1 MTPPHLRPYDSV
13 LETIG
18 WTPLIRLG
26 RIGAG
31 LRTPIYG
38 KAEYANPGG
47 SVKDR
52 IGLAIIEDAERRG
65 ELRAGGTIVEGTSGN
80 TGVGLAIAACIKG
93 YRCIFT
99 MPDKMSMEKVRLLKA
114 YGAEVVVTPTAV
126 PPDHPDHYVM
136 KAKQIVHDTPGA
148 ILANQFYNQINPET
162 HYATMGPEIWQQTEG
177 RVTHFVAGAGT
188 GGTVS
193 GAGKYLKE
201 KNPRIRVIA
210 GDPVGSLYTHYHR
223 TRTMGDGHPYKV
235 EGIGGD
241 KIPTTVWFDWIDEF
255 RQASDKTSFTMARR
269 LAREEGLLLGGSA
282 GLNVALARGLG
293 PRAGRPRRA
302 GRHHSVR
309 HRGALPLEAVQRRLD
324 AGKPDARHSADH
336 GAGAAP
342 APAGERPR
350 GGERGPG
357 GGGAPG
363 AHPHEHLGGEPDPG
377 ARERPIRRRPDRGH
391 ADDAGARA
399 AGAAGPAGQRGD
411 GSAVPRGRGHH
422 GDRSRGRDAH
432 PGESGGAGSK
442 DGKLIGIVSRYDV
455 LQQLIGIAVAGR
467 RSGSPVTFPDAFMR
481 VTVLTGGTSAERDVA
496 IASAVQIIAAL
507 RSRGHDVAVVDTAR
521 GYIPQ
526 IDEPSLLSGS
536 VGTEPPSIDQL
547 HGLEQGLLLSG
558 LGNLAVVRDAEVLF
572 LALHGGRGEDG
583 TLQTLLEMVGVPYT
597 GSGRLGSAMAMDKDV
612 SKRLFR
618 IAGVP
623 TADWVMAPA
632 DAARV
637 GRDFGWPV
645 VVKPSKQGSTVG
657 LTVVKASEGYERCGR
672 AGPAVRRRGHDRAI
686 RARPGAHGR
695 GAGRQGPGRGR
706 DHSAA
711 RDFRLRV

>member
-65 ELRAGGTIVEGTSGN
+65 ELRPGGTIVEGTSGN

-93 YRCIFT
+93 YRCVFT

-148 ILANQFYNQINPET
+148 VLANQFYNQVNPEA

-201 KNPRIRVIA
+201 KNAKVRVIA

-282 GLNVALARGLG
+282 GLNVTLAVDLARELNDPDALIVTILCDTGERYLSKQFNDAWMQENQMLDTPRTTVQELLERRPANAPAVVSVAPAAAVRQALTLMNTWGVSQIPVLENGQSVGGLIEGTLMTRALAQPALLD
-293 PRAGRPRRA
+293 RPVSEVMDPPFPEVEASTPTDRVGAMLTRENPAALVRR
-302 GRHHSVR
+302 
-309 HRGALPLEAVQRRLD
+309 E
-324 AGKPDARHSADH
+324 
-336 GAGAAP
+336 
-342 APAGERPR
+342 
-350 GGERGPG
+350 
-357 GGGAPG
+357 
-363 AHPHEHLGGEPDPG
+363 
-377 ARERPIRRRPDRGH
+377 
-391 ADDAGARA
+391 
-399 AGAAGPAGQRGD
+399 
-411 GSAVPRGRGHH
+411 
-422 GDRSRGRDAH
+422 
-432 PGESGGAGSK
+432 
-442 DGKLIGIVSRYDV
+442 GKLVGIVSRYDV
-455 LQQLIGIAVAGR
+455 LQQLIGTR
-467 RSGSPVTFPDAFMR
+467 
-481 VTVLTGGTSAERDVA
+481 
-496 IASAVQIIAAL
+496 
-507 RSRGHDVAVVDTAR
+507 
-521 GYIPQ
+521 
-526 IDEPSLLSGS
+526 
-536 VGTEPPSIDQL
+536 
-547 HGLEQGLLLSG
+547 
-558 LGNLAVVRDAEVLF
+558 
-572 LALHGGRGEDG
+572 
-583 TLQTLLEMVGVPYT
+583 
-597 GSGRLGSAMAMDKDV
+597 
-612 SKRLFR
+612 
-618 IAGVP
+618 
-623 TADWVMAPA
+623 
-632 DAARV
+632 
-637 GRDFGWPV
+637 
-645 VVKPSKQGSTVG
+645 
-657 LTVVKASEGYERCGR
+657 
-672 AGPAVRRRGHDRAI
+672 
-686 RARPGAHGR
+686 
-695 GAGRQGPGRGR
+695 
-706 DHSAA
+706 
-711 RDFRLRV
+711 